1 MSDSFATPWTVDF
14 PVHGIMQARIQDWVA
29 ISFSK
34 EFSQSRDQ
42 ILVSCIEA
50 DSLLSEPPGNPLSF
64 IIVQQITMNL
74 AA

>member
-34 EFSQSRDQ
+34 EFSGSKDRIHVSCFGRQ
-42 ILVSCIEA
+42 ILYHWLTREA
-50 DSLLSEPPGNPLSF
+50 LVH
-64 IIVQQITMNL
+64 IKKKKKKT
-74 AA
+74 